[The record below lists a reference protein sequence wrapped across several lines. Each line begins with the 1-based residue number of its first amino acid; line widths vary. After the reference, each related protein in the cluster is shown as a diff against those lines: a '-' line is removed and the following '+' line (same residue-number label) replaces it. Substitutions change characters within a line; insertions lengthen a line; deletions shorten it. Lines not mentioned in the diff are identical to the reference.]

1 MAYKNTYRKLKV
13 ICDADD
19 VLMSCNEYALHLLS
33 TATGNKYDLSE
44 ITDWGILGKEVDRRM
59 DYFNTDFFYNT
70 QPALNGARKFLISLM
85 EKADVF
91 IATAV
96 APEHMGERI
105 AKIQELFPEFPVDHI
120 IMGKRK
126 DLLHGDIMLDDKI
139 DNLLESNCNLPV
151 LFRQPWNQSAS
162 GICCVDN
169 YDDFLTLV
177 DFMNG
182 DKVAVSRIPKI
193 LCIVGPSGSRKQDL
207 ADYLCMNGN
216 IFERISTCTTARP
229 RKAGANRV
237 SHDEF
242 DRIHKAGEFIETTW
256 YNHERF
262 GIRKKEIDEALE
274 KGKYPVIVMDIS
286 GCLSVYNTYPGQC
299 EIIYADRNKRDCIMS
314 IIQKPALRRE
324 QVADRIISF
333 EFEEK
338 NKVLAD
344 HIVKISS
351 TGFMYDEID
360 DIRKYLGM

>member
-1 MAYKNTYRKLKV
+1 
-13 ICDADD
+13 
-19 VLMSCNEYALHLLS
+19 
-33 TATGNKYDLSE
+33 
-44 ITDWGILGKEVDRRM
+44 
-59 DYFNTDFFYNT
+59 
-70 QPALNGARKFLISLM
+70 
-85 EKADVF
+85 
-91 IATAV
+91 
-96 APEHMGERI
+96 
-105 AKIQELFPEFPVDHI
+105 
-120 IMGKRK
+120 
-126 DLLHGDIMLDDKI
+126 MLDDKI

-207 ADYLCMNGN
+207 ADYLCMNEN

-262 GIRKKEIDEALE
+262 GIRKKEIDDALE

-351 TGFMYDEID
+351 TGIMYDEID